1 MTGEYNIC
9 TVPSEMTSLNQNAI
23 APIRDKN
30 PNIKKYPPLEKPCI
44 VNTPVVVSVN
54 KAILVN
60 KGQGEGETK

>member
-1 MTGEYNIC
+1 
-9 TVPSEMTSLNQNAI
+9 MTSLNQNAI